1 MGRDLRLYTDSASK
15 SDLVSLIR
23 SFGKVRTTEHLW
35 DWPKGSVHLHWFDED
50 DYKSAT
56 GVELTVFPMSDEE
69 SEYSKGK
76 WAMHARNTYSATC
89 YDVSML
95 NQFLR
100 KARKE
105 FGGNIIGDYGRNR
118 YAPLWDDNS
127 TPMSRG
133 YTWVHRMAHDNLSLV
148 SVSLS
153 KDRDIHPDADEKI
166 RTFLEAY
173 EPSRVIY
180 NGLIPFLISILEF
193 YLKNI
198 FVISLKYDVSTNEK
212 VKLYMEEMNLNQEDA
227 INKIANSISFQ
238 DLRNV
243 KKAFIKWLDVDIK
256 SLLIESSVITGTT
269 LWGQLNELIKYRHD
283 IIHEMGVDRSLSR
296 DKFLEWLGIVDKT
309 LNVLLEEF
317 AAKYQMDLQSI
328 LDDI

>member
-23 SFGKVRTTEHLW
+23 SFGKVSTTEHLW

-50 DYKSAT
+50 DYKSTT
-56 GVELTVFPMSDEE
+56 GVELTVFPMRDDEKE
-69 SEYSKGK
+69 FSAGE
-76 WAMHARNTYSATC
+76 WAMHARNTYSATWH
-89 YDVSML
+89 DVDML
-95 NQFLR
+95 NKFLR

-105 FGGNIIGDYGRNR
+105 FGGNIIGDYGKNR
-118 YAPLWDDNS
+118 YAPLWEDES

-133 YTWVHRMAHDNLSLV
+133 YTWVLKMAHDNLSLM
-148 SVSLS
+148 SVSLP
-153 KDRDIHPDADEKI
+153 KERDVHPDMDEI
-166 RTFLEAY
+166 TRNLLESL
-173 EPSRVIY
+173 EPLRMIY

-198 FVISLKYDVSTNEK
+198 LIISLRYDDRANEK
-212 VKLYMEEMNLNQEDA
+212 VKLYMEEMNLTQDDA

-243 KKAFIKWLDVDIK
+243 KRAFMKWLDVDIK
-256 SLLIESSVITGTT
+256 SLLVESSVNTEAT

-296 DKFLEWLGIVDKT
+296 DKFLGWLEIVDKT
-309 LNVLLEEF
+309 LKVLLEEF
-317 AAKYQMDLQSI
+317 SRKYRMDMQSI

>member
-1 MGRDLRLYTDSASK
+1 MGRDLRLYTDNASK

-50 DYKSAT
+50 DYKSTT
-56 GVELTVFPMSDEE
+56 GVELTVFPMNDEE
-69 SEYSKGK
+69 SKYSKGK

-105 FGGNIIGDYGRNR
+105 FGGNIIGDYGKNR
-118 YAPLWDDNS
+118 YAPLWKDES

-133 YTWVHRMAHDNLSLV
+133 YTWVRQITHDNLS
-148 SVSLS
+148 SVSYSLPKEMTIS
-153 KDRDIHPDADEKI
+153 PDADDKI
-166 RTFLEAY
+166 RTLIELTD
-173 EPSRVIY
+173 PSKVIY
-180 NGLIPFLISILEF
+180 NGLIPFLVSILEF

-198 FVISLKYDVSTNEK
+198 LVISLKYDINANEK
-212 VKLYMEEMNLNQEDA
+212 VELYAKELQLEKKEA

-238 DLRNV
+238 DLKNV
-243 KKAFIKWLDVDIK
+243 KKALKKWLNVDIK
-256 SLLIESSVITGTT
+256 LILNSTDSTTEKSLWS
-269 LWGQLNELIKYRHD
+269 QLNALIKYRHD

-296 DKFLEWLGIVDKT
+296 DKFLEWSQVVDKT
-309 LNVLLEEF
+309 LDILLKEL
-317 AAKYQMDLQSI
+317 ADKYKLNLKSI